1 MENNNHK
8 IIKAPIQNS
17 LTANIEGVWL
27 IISRIL
33 WGLFFFFVVGINI
46 KCILSYLTLLES
58 GGLNSILS
66 LNLIMAGLEK
76 LGISTNFYS
85 MFFLFRILSLV
96 LIYVIVG
103 IIMYLRKP
111 NQWVVLLYSLIL
123 LSISTLFS
131 LDLIPA
137 PEQNYGVLAFLANLS
152 FGALFF
158 GFYIFPDGRFV
169 PGWTKW
175 LMVAWIINTV
185 LISFAPDTPL
195 DPNSWPIIVNLP
207 LFIIL
212 FGSAP
217 YAQVYRYRKA
227 SNAAQRQQIKWVI
240 FGLAINV
247 IGFLLFWIPVN
258 FVPELSQVERTIAL
272 YDIVGGTLLIVS
284 YALLPLSIGYALLRY
299 RLWDI
304 DPIIHRTLVYI
315 LLTVVI
321 VVLYTGLAVFLGSM
335 LEPLGN
341 FTVSLFATGLI
352 AVLFQPLYQFLQKS
366 VNRWLYGERENPY
379 RVISRLGQNLEDSI
393 SPDAILSTIVNS
405 VRKAFKLPY
414 AAIILKQEDLI
425 LDTVSSGNNTG
436 EVLKWSIVYHQKKVG
451 ELHISPRSPGEEFS
465 TADNNLLKD
474 LTRQTGI
481 AIHAIGVNL
490 ELQRARERL
499 VFTREEERL
508 RLRRDLHD
516 ELGSQLA
523 SQNLLLDTVYRQI
536 ETNPQAARELLTK
549 LKMHTQDAIHG
560 IRRLVHDL
568 RPPSLDD
575 LGLVGAVREGIEN
588 YQDKLLF
595 SFIVPDRLPSLTAAV
610 EVAAFRIIQ
619 EAVANVVKHAK
630 ATSCQIIIEVEDG
643 DRFIFLKVKDN
654 GRGVYLNSQSGIG
667 LNTMR
672 ERAEELG
679 GTFQIIDNEPVG
691 TQIIV
696 QLPLQETS

>member
-1 MENNNHK
+1 MAK
-8 IIKAPIQNS
+8 IQNS

-27 IISRIL
+27 IISKIL
-33 WGLFFFFVVGINI
+33 WGLFFFFVVGINSS
-46 KCILSYLTLLES
+46 CILSYLTLLES
-58 GGLNSILS
+58 GGFNSILS
-66 LNLIMAGLEK
+66 SNLIKAGLEN
-76 LGISTNFYS
+76 LGISSNFYS

-103 IIMYLRKP
+103 IVMYLRKP

-131 LDLIPA
+131 LDLISTL
-137 PEQNYGVLAFLANLS
+137 EQNYGVLAFLANLS

-175 LMVAWIINTV
+175 LMVAWIIIAV
-185 LISFAPDTPL
+185 LVSFVPDTPL

-212 FGSAP
+212 LGSAP
-217 YAQVYRYRKA
+217 YALTYRYRKA

-247 IGFLLFWIPVN
+247 IGFLLFWSPVN

-272 YDIVGGTLLIVS
+272 YDIFGGTLLIVS
-284 YALLPLSIGYALLRY
+284 YALLPLSLGYALLRS

-304 DPIIHRTLVYI
+304 DPIIYRTLVYI

-321 VVLYTGLAVFLGSM
+321 VVLYTGLVVFFGSM
-335 LEPLGN
+335 LEPIGN
-341 FTVSLFATGLI
+341 FTISLIATGLI

-366 VNRWLYGERENPY
+366 INRWLYGDRENPY

-405 VRKAFKLPY
+405 VRKAFKVPY
-414 AAIILKQEDLI
+414 AAIILKREDHT
-425 LDTVSSGNNTG
+425 LDAVSSGNNTG
-436 EVLKWSIVYHQKKVG
+436 ELLKWSIVYHQKLVG

-465 TADNNLLKD
+465 TADLNLIKD

-481 AIHAIGVNL
+481 AIHAISVNL

-499 VFTREEERL
+499 VFAREEERL

-536 ETNPQAARELLTK
+536 ETNPQAAKELLTK
-549 LKMHTQDAIHG
+549 LKMHTQHAIQG
-560 IRRLVHDL
+560 IRHLVHDL

-588 YQDKLLF
+588 YQDKLHF
-595 SFIVPDRLPSLTAAV
+595 SFIVPNRLPSLTAAV

-630 ATSCQIIIEVEDG
+630 ATKCQIIMEVKDG
-643 DRFIFLKVKDN
+643 DRHLFLKVKDN
-654 GRGVYLNSQSGIG
+654 GQGVHLNSQSGIG

-679 GTFQIIDNEPVG
+679 GTFQIIGNEPVG